1 MSREGEGSAGSTGGG
16 PPGPKWDDGRNVD
29 PLIGAL
35 EGEGAHQRATA
46 DRGHGEGTAPFDVWP
61 LPASQDGQERED
73 PSYYDRPTLKQ
84 PVWKWYVPAYF
95 AVGGA
100 AGAAAVLGAAAQIA
114 DREGLHPLIK
124 RARWMAALG
133 GAAGTVLL
141 ILDLGRP
148 SRFLHMVRVFR
159 PTSPM
164 NLGSWVLSTLAPA
177 AVGSVAFSSP
187 GGLTGVLGDLSG
199 LVSGMA
205 GVPLSGY
212 TAVLLSN
219 TAVPVWQQTR
229 KALPPLF
236 VASAMSAA
244 ASLLQL
250 TNLPAREEDI
260 VRRLAVLAAAG
271 ELAAGAAVERSAGQ
285 VERVARPLHEGR
297 SGLLLKV
304 AKACALGGL
313 LANLLPRRWR
323 GKRTLA
329 AVLGTIGAVV
339 VKFGI
344 TEAGKASAADP
355 RATFHHQRAGLGAA
369 EVTGRASVTAPS

>member
-1 MSREGEGSAGSTGGG
+1 
-16 PPGPKWDDGRNVD
+16 
-29 PLIGAL
+29 
-35 EGEGAHQRATA
+35 
-46 DRGHGEGTAPFDVWP
+46 
-61 LPASQDGQERED
+61 
-73 PSYYDRPTLKQ
+73 
-84 PVWKWYVPAYF
+84 
-95 AVGGA
+95 
-100 AGAAAVLGAAAQIA
+100 
-114 DREGLHPLIK
+114 
-124 RARWMAALG
+124 
-133 GAAGTVLL
+133 
-141 ILDLGRP
+141 
-148 SRFLHMVRVFR
+148 
-159 PTSPM
+159 
-164 NLGSWVLSTLAPA
+164 
-177 AVGSVAFSSP
+177 

-271 ELAAGAAVERSAGQ
+271 AVERSAGQ